1 MQHSMKERL
10 FQLLVTLLCAL
21 AITSAG
27 LVIACGG
34 DRSTSTTAG
43 AGQNGSDSTAS
54 GAGASET
61 VSFTTEDGV
70 TLSGHLFGSG
80 TSGVVLAH
88 MYPADQTSWYPTA
101 ERLAEE
107 GYLVLTFDFR
117 GYGDSEGTKQI
128 ELINKDV
135 AAAIAELA
143 RAGATSVGL
152 IGASMG
158 GTASLIAASQTPAP
172 IPIAGVATLSAPVE
186 FRGLSAEQAVP
197 KLTVPLLFIAAEDD
211 SGADGARQLQ
221 ELAGGEAELELFPGD
236 EHGTELL
243 EGPYAED
250 VLALL
255 SGFLERVLP
264 SAGD

>member
-1 MQHSMKERL
+1 MQHAMKERL
-10 FQLLVTLLCAL
+10 FQLLVILACAL
-21 AITSAG
+21 AVACAG
-27 LVIACGG
+27 PVVACGSDG
-34 DRSTSTTAG
+34 STSTTAS
-43 AGQNGSDSTAS
+43 AAQTSSTSTAS
-54 GAGASET
+54 DVGAPET

-70 TLSGHLFGSG
+70 TLSGQLFGSG

-101 ERLAEE
+101 ERLARE

-128 ELINKDV
+128 DLVDKDV
-135 AAAIAELA
+135 AAAIVELA

-172 IPIAGVATLSAPVE
+172 APIAGVATLSAPVE
-186 FRGLSAEQAVP
+186 FKGLSAEKAVP

-211 SGADGARQLQ
+211 AGADGARQLK
-221 ELAGGEAELELFPGD
+221 ELAGSEAELELFPGD

-243 EGPYAED
+243 EGPYAQE
-250 VLALL
+250 VGELI

-264 SAGD
+264 

>member
-1 MQHSMKERL
+1 MQHAMKERL
-10 FQLLVTLLCAL
+10 FQLLLILACAL
-21 AITSAG
+21 AVAAAG
-27 LVIACGG
+27 SVVACGSDG
-34 DRSTSTTAG
+34 GSTSTTAG
-43 AGQNGSDSTAS
+43 AAQTSSNPTAS
-54 GAGASET
+54 GVGASET

-101 ERLAEE
+101 ERLARE

-117 GYGDSEGTKQI
+117 GYGDSQGTKQI
-128 ELINKDV
+128 ELLDRDV
-135 AAAIAELA
+135 MAAVKELVGADATKIA
-143 RAGATSVGL
+143 L

-158 GTASLIAASQTPAP
+158 GTASLITASQATPVS
-172 IPIAGVATLSAPVE
+172 IAGVATLSAPVE
-186 FRGLSAEQAVP
+186 FKGLSAEQAVP
-197 KLTVPLLFIAAEDD
+197 KLSVPLLFIAAEDD
-211 SGADGARQLQ
+211 AGADGARQLQ
-221 ELAGGEAELELFPGD
+221 ELAGTGTELELFPGD

-243 EGPYAED
+243 EGPYAQE
-250 VLALL
+250 VGELI